1 MIGAE
6 FLEPFGEVFG
16 YDFTKLFN
24 SDGLGAHLTLS
35 GSNLDL
41 ILSKFDNIEQNL
53 AKGMNSTNNEIQLK
67 LRILDFVNDVDRIH
81 RMINYAGDDVSSVQK
96 SLPDVSPELY
106 YREQVEQIKKYISD
120 NIEQSL
126 KLQDIA
132 DHFNMSTS
140 YLSHYF
146 KRGTGFTLTQFIS
159 HRKINL
165 AKQLLLDGHSVTDVA
180 MKLSYSSPSHFITN
194 FKKATGITPLRY
206 SRIEEE
212 KENII

>member
-6 FLEPFGEVFG
+6 FLEPFGQVFG

-206 SRIEEE
+206 SQIEEE